1 MSALENA
8 LAWQAAGHYV
18 LPGLKGQKSSYVHYV
33 RDGLDRPSADQVR
46 EWFASREA
54 AEVLVVPGRATTPLL
69 VVDVDVKADGTNG
82 FDSME
87 AHRLEGVDRGAGQSS
102 RSGNGEH
109 HWYQADSS
117 IGPNGSPGNV
127 VAGVDVRSHNG
138 LVSVTHYPD
147 VIRPADVTDAAPS
160 WAVKPYGGTT
170 DGVTRGLDIIAT
182 LKDYREPGKPSS
194 EAQAAGDAILADG
207 QGHEAVKGPLK
218 RLVMAVLEGQPG
230 ALKVYKAARERWGS
244 HPEADLEVSWDSH
257 VRGVIVKALKAA
269 PMDPDYLPT
278 RAERLKARAK
288 IEADL
293 EEFEDGLD
301 EEDAEGLTT
310 AEMEHR
316 RRVAEERERRA
327 IRREADRLDA
337 LEAGAGTPSI
347 LDAFMTLEDLGNMP
361 EPEPLVGTLI
371 GRGQTAMI
379 VAESNTGK
387 TFLTVAM
394 AHAVA
399 TGVPFAGHPIHQGR
413 VLFVVGEDENGM
425 RSRVA
430 AVQTARGAIDLDM
443 FDLVR
448 VPFNLNDER
457 AVAAIEEKVREREY
471 ALIVLDPLARFIVD
485 MDENDPTGMGVA
497 MATLDRLRRANDQAS
512 IVVAH
517 HTNKGGG
524 YRGATSIYAAMD
536 TVVGMKKAGGAIAL
550 TLDKSKSSATGDIG
564 TYQLVNVPGTGSVIL
579 DKVHATQA
587 REVLETVPDG
597 KKDEVLQMFAR
608 HWPSTTQASRAEVQA
623 MAVDLQV
630 ASKSTVNR
638 AIGEFVKSG
647 HLEYV
652 NGGKNIRLTD
662 KGRYY
667 VEAVTEPLNP

>member
-1 MSALENA
+1 MAALETA

-18 LPGLKGQKSSYVHYV
+18 LPGLKGEKSSYVHYV

-46 EWFASREA
+46 EWFSDPKA

-87 AHRLEGVDRGAGQSS
+87 AKGLEGVDRGAGQSS

-109 HWYQADSS
+109 HWYLADTTV
-117 IGPNGSPGNV
+117 GRNGSPGNV
-127 VAGVDVRSHNG
+127 VEGVDVRSHNG
-138 LVSVTHYPD
+138 LVSVGHYPE
-147 VIRPADVTDAAPS
+147 VVRPAEATDPAPA
-160 WAVKPYGGTT
+160 WAVKPYGGSA
-170 DGVTRGLDIIAT
+170 DGATRGLDIMST
-182 LKDYREPGKPSS
+182 LKAYREPGKPSS
-194 EAQAAGDAILADG
+194 EAQAAGGAILADG

-230 ALKVYKAARERWGS
+230 ALKVYKKARERWGS

-257 VRGVIVKALKAA
+257 VRGVIAKALKAT

-278 RAERLKARAK
+278 RVERLKARAK
-288 IEADL
+288 AEADL

-301 EEDAEGLTT
+301 DDPEGLTV
-310 AEMEHR
+310 EEREHDR
-316 RRVAEERERRA
+316 KVAEERERRA

-337 LEAGAGTPSI
+337 LEAGAGAPSI

-361 EPEPLVGTLI
+361 ESEPLVGTLV

-399 TGVPFAGHPIHQGR
+399 TGVPFAGHAVHQGR
-413 VLFVVGEDENGM
+413 VLFVIGEDENGM
-425 RSRVA
+425 KSRME
-430 AVQTARGAIDLDM
+430 AVQTARGAIDVDM
-443 FDLVR
+443 LDLVR

-457 AVAAIEEKVREREY
+457 AVEMVEEKVRTREY

-536 TVVGMKKAGGAIAL
+536 TVVGMKKGAGDAIAL

-564 TYQLVNVPGTGSVIL
+564 TYQLVEVPGTRSVIL
-579 DKVHATQA
+579 DKVHAPQA
-587 REVLETVPDG
+587 REALETVPDG

-623 MAVDLQV
+623 LATELQV

-638 AIGEFVKSG
+638 AIGDFTKSG

-652 NGGKNIRLTD
+652 NGGKNVRLTD